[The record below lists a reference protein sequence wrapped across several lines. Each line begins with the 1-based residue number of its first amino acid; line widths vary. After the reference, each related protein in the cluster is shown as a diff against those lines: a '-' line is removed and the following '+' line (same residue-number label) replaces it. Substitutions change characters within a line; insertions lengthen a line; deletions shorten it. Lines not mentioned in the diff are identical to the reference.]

1 MTDNDDLRDN
11 LSAAAHLM
19 HGSPEDRFTVTYC
32 PGHMTREE
40 IEGVGFQFGDL
51 AEMSAKYD
59 ITKLKDGFNDVNGE
73 RVFFVSNPALGEL
86 LASDSRMASCSD
98 RAPVA
103 QVYGHTGDALRLSSV
118 KRPDPGCERY
128 HCYLPLEREPRI
140 VPPLVQ
146 KSIRNVHRFYGMHFV
161 TVAYSSAVGIRC
173 GGLGSHLRYQSLPCQ
188 S

>member
-86 LASDSRMASCSD
+86 LAAFAAR
-98 RAPVA
+98 
-103 QVYGHTGDALRLSSV
+103 
-118 KRPDPGCERY
+118 
-128 HCYLPLEREPRI
+128 
-140 VPPLVQ
+140 
-146 KSIRNVHRFYGMHFV
+146 
-161 TVAYSSAVGIRC
+161 
-173 GGLGSHLRYQSLPCQ
+173 GLGATDQAVSLPAGLWAHRGRFETQ
-188 S
+188 